1 MRVIWMMRW
10 LACVDHEHAKHWAKG
25 SNFDIVVRPQHQP
38 GDTTQFGPELIRIH
52 HLATSVSHDFTHRVR
67 NAKGKQQTCV
77 GSSSSTSG
85 RPYSAFAKR
94 TWSWCNKSVR
104 KLQSQSLAHVQN
116 VFWKAWHAWSTA
128 SGGARTFL
136 TLHNC
141 TNESSKHDSEIPCLA
156 YMSTMYIWMICSEYD
171 YVDIYTHY
179 TCISNYTVHIITIYC
194 KAHWNKQN
202 GAEAPPNWQM

>member
-104 KLQSQSLAHVQN
+104 KLQSQSLAHLQN
-116 VFWKAWHAWSTA
+116 VFWKSWHAWSTA

-136 TLHNC
+136 TPHNC
-141 TNESSKHDSEIPCLA
+141 TYESSKHDSEIPCLA
-156 YMSTMYIWMICSEYD
+156 YMSTMYIWYVVNMITWTY
-171 YVDIYTHY
+171 IP
-179 TCISNYTVHIITIYC
+179 IIPVYLIIPYIL
-194 KAHWNKQN
+194 
-202 GAEAPPNWQM
+202 

>member
-1 MRVIWMMRW
+1 MRVIWMMCW
-10 LACVDHEHAKHWAKG
+10 LACVHHEHAEALSQRQQFRHYCAASASTW
-25 SNFDIVVRPQHQP
+25 PHY
-38 GDTTQFGPELIRIH
+38 QFGPELIRIH
-52 HLATSVSHDFTHRVR
+52 HPATLASHDFTHRVR

-94 TWSWCNKSVR
+94 TWSWCNKSVK

-116 VFWKAWHAWSTA
+116 VFWKSWHAWSTA

-156 YMSTMYIWMICSEYD
+156 YMSTMYIWYVVNMITWTYIPIVPV
-171 YVDIYTHY
+171 Y
-179 TCISNYTVHIITIYC
+179 IIPS
-194 KAHWNKQN
+194 KKH
-202 GAEAPPNWQM
+202 